1 MAKHRVQV
9 TIFQGFVFRASGFGA
24 SPIMENKIETI
35 REMRWKW
42 ERSSQILENSARK
55 IRTPKSHMLGMG
67 SFFRWLGLRV

>member
-24 SPIMENKIETI
+24 SPIMENQIETI
-35 REMRWKW
+35 REMRWKR
-42 ERSSQILENSARK
+42 ERSSARK